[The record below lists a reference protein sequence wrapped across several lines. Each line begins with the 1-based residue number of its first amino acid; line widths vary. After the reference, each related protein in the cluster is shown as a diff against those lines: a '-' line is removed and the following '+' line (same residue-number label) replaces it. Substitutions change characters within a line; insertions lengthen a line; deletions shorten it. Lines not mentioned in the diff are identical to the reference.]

1 MNELSLFSRG
11 ESNQSRRGIIRQL
24 DTGLQVV
31 AAQAE
36 LAQTKEIA
44 EASIILVA
52 LHNLE
57 VLATTAE
64 PIARTHPAFAN
75 EAISLV
81 RAYTA
86 RASLRTNGH

>member
-11 ESNQSRRGIIRQL
+11 DSNQSRRSIVRKL
-24 DTGLQVV
+24 ESTLFDV
-31 AAQAE
+31 AAQTEVNQAV
-36 LAQTKEIA
+36 EIA
-44 EASIILVA
+44 DAGTMLVA

-64 PIARTHPAFAN
+64 PIARAHPVFAN
-75 EAISLV
+75 EAVSLV
-81 RAYTA
+81 RSYTA